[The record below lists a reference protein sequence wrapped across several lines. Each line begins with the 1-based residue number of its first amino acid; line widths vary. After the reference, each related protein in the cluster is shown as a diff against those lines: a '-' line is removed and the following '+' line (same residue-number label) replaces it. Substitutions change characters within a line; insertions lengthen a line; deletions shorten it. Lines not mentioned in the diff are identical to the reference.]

1 VPPHAET
8 AAFRASDQDCL
19 VAASLACPMCLSGQV
34 DWRLSVS
41 DDYDSHVECVCGTC
55 GHTRTV
61 FLGQMQALR
70 LALHVHRPL
79 DPTPRPEPELVA
91 L

>member
-1 VPPHAET
+1 M
-8 AAFRASDQDCL
+8 
-19 VAASLACPMCLSGQV
+19 AASLACPVCLSGDV
-34 DWRLSVS
+34 AWRLSLS
-41 DDYDSHVECVCGTC
+41 DDYDSHVHCVCESC

>member
-1 VPPHAET
+1 MAHHDET
-8 AAFRASDQDCL
+8 AAFRAHDQDCL
-19 VAASLACPMCLSGQV
+19 VAASLACPVCLSGQV
-34 DWRLSVS
+34 EWRISVS
-41 DDYDSHVECVCGTC
+41 DDYESHADCVCADC

-70 LALHVHRPL
+70 LALHLRRPL
-79 DPTPRPEPELVA
+79 DPTPRPEPELVG

>member
-1 VPPHAET
+1 M
-8 AAFRASDQDCL
+8 
-19 VAASLACPMCLSGQV
+19 AASLACPVCLSGDV
-34 DWRLSVS
+34 GWRLSVS
-41 DDYDSHVECVCGTC
+41 DDYDSHVDCVCEHC

-70 LALHVHRPL
+70 LALHVDRPL
-79 DPTPRPEPELVA
+79 DPTPRPAPELVA